1 MTYNQRLSSNA
12 PCRITN
18 NISLEYRHSMEY
30 SQSEYRK
37 MKVPGNKSSW
47 AISLLAAKVP
57 GSERVRERNRQ

>member
-1 MTYNQRLSSNA
+1 
-12 PCRITN
+12 
-18 NISLEYRHSMEY
+18 MEY

-57 GSERVRERNRQ
+57 GSERVRERNRQWSQVNDVDRRRLWWAL